1 MQKRGEEK
9 RRFGCLQH
17 FVFKDNW
24 FISNLIMLFTF
35 WREYFGS
42 SFYIH
47 TFIYIFCDQDVLAN
61 FYNNK
66 QHFNVGYRIIILWI
80 V

>member
-1 MQKRGEEK
+1 MMLPQTNDLQPSTIASINAKTRREK

-35 WREYFGS
+35 WREYFGI
-42 SFYIH
+42 SFYKH
-47 TFIYIFCDQDVLAN
+47 VLYILAN
-61 FYNNK
+61 K
-66 QHFNVGYRIIILWI
+66 M
-80 V
+80 